1 LIHNTE
7 TKGEIKMS
15 MAGFRSTTCVQCGR
29 GFIDDCGD
37 AFCSSSCEREYE
49 RENETEE
56 CSRCGTECKPDELYK
71 GLCEY
76 CEEDVKEEESE

>member
-1 LIHNTE
+1 
-7 TKGEIKMS
+7 MS

-29 GFIDDCGD
+29 GFMDDCGD

-56 CSRCGTECKPDELYK
+56 CSKCGQEFKVDDLYK

-76 CEEDVKEEESE
+76 CEDEEESD